1 MASEFIEAM
10 QTSPIDELDTLVD
23 AIDALE
29 NEPSADVGLA
39 AAKLARRYVE
49 NIDDLSESET
59 ALLSAAIARSAAG
72 AHDEACSPALAGFD
86 SLWSRVRE
94 RR

>member
-1 MASEFIEAM
+1 MASELVEAM

-39 AAKLARRYVE
+39 RRYVE
-49 NIDDLSESET
+49 NIDDLSENET
-59 ALLSAAIARSAAG
+59 ALLGAAISLSAAG
-72 AHDEACSPALAGFD
+72 NHDEACSPALAALT
-86 SLWSRVRE
+86 SLWRRVRE

>member
-1 MASEFIEAM
+1 MASELVEAM

-49 NIDDLSESET
+49 NIDELSENET
-59 ALLSAAIARSAAG
+59 ALLGAAISRSAAG
-72 AHDEACSPALAGFD
+72 NHDEACSPALAALT
-86 SLWSRVRE
+86 SLWRRVRE